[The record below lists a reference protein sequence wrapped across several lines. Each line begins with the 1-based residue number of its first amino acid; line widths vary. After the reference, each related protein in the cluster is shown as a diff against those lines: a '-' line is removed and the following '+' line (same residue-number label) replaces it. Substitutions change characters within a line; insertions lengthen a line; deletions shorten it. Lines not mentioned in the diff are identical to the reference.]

1 MLVSVVNRRES
12 NMRHRSG
19 IDIMGEILDAANE
32 RGGVG
37 KSRIMYKAFLSYAQL
52 KEYLPALTESRLLR
66 YDIDTQTFKT
76 TQKGLRFLNTYNRIG
91 EAMKIPSIRQ
101 QQFKMQGG

>member
-1 MLVSVVNRRES
+1 
-12 NMRHRSG
+12 MRHRSG

-32 RGGVG
+32 KSGVG

-76 TQKGLRFLNTYNRIG
+76 TQKGLRFLDTYNQMDSMIK
-91 EAMKIPSIRQ
+91 AVPQ
-101 QQFKMQGG
+101 QEQV